1 MTLQTNNGFTNGN
14 TPAEAI
20 WALKREYLGQE
31 VSWRSAAEFASDVAG
46 KKISHTTLRDVAN
59 NEYKASKDI
68 IAALVELGLYVKKPK
83 DPRPRTWMRT
93 DNVEK
98 AINTLFK
105 HHPHAKSVIL
115 QDGQVI
121 TRDSQEQSGNRGA
134 RQNTKFH

>member
-14 TPAEAI
+14 TPAEAV

-46 KKISHTTLRDVAN
+46 KKISHTTLRDVAHG
-59 NEYKASKDI
+59 EYNPSKDI
-68 IAALVELGLYVKKPK
+68 IAALVELGLYEKRPK

-93 DNVEK
+93 DDVMK
-98 AINTLFK
+98 ASNTLLK
-105 HHPHAKSVIL
+105 HYPHAKGVIL

-121 TRDSQEQSGNRGA
+121 TRDSQDQSSNRGP
-134 RQNTKFH
+134 RQNTRFH